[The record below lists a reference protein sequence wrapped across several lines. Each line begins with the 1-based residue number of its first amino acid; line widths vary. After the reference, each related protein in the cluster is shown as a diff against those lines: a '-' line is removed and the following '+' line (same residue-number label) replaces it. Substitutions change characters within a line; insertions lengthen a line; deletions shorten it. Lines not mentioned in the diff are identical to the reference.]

1 MKKII
6 TTAFLFL
13 FTMISVFAQE
23 DETPKID
30 QTKAKKEIVKTFDT
44 YKKAIING
52 DSKTAIAQL
61 DKNSIKYY
69 QEILDVSLR
78 ADSAQINQLEVLD
91 KLIVLSVKHKVPKEE
106 LIKMNGLQ
114 LLNYSIDHGLIGNKN
129 TINDIE
135 IGEVDINGEIAYG
148 QFIVKKQKTPLYFGF
163 TYDQSQW
170 RLDVTSV
177 FEPVGFAIRKLVEMQ
192 NKEEN
197 EVILM
202 MIESTSQGKKVDK
215 EIWKPLL

>member
-1 MKKII
+1 MNKLII
-6 TTAFLFL
+6 TTFLFL
-13 FTMISVFAQE
+13 FSIISVFGQ
-23 DETPKID
+23 DEEPTKINEE
-30 QTKAKKEIVKTFDT
+30 KAKKEIVKAFET
-44 YKKAIING
+44 YKKGILSG

-61 DKNSIKYY
+61 DKNSINYY
-69 QEILDVSLR
+69 QEVLDISLR

-114 LLNYSIDHGLIGNKN
+114 LLNYSIDNGLIGNKN
-129 TINDIE
+129 TINEIE

-170 RLDVTSV
+170 RLDITSV
-177 FEPVGFAIRKLVEMQ
+177 FEPTGFAIRKLVEMQ
-192 NKEEN
+192 NKSAN
-197 EVILM
+197 EVIIT
-202 MIESTSQGKKVDK
+202 MIESTTPGKKVSKD
-215 EIWKPLL
+215 IWKPLL